1 MPGEKQVTTSPFP
14 WTGPR
19 AVTST
24 SPFPSGPARCPP
36 VPVQPAPP
44 SPVRTG
50 HALPQPAELWPFYH
64 CSRRLLA
71 SSPHHLSARILRRI
85 RRSLPGGP
93 SEPCTD
99 FRLTTS
105 QLLPTPPAARAKLG
119 CHLYHS
125 SFTPTAGIRLGSGV
139 TIHHPGSCPSS
150 RSGVTRASSHSAPQ
164 LLAPRAARSTSPIL
178 LRWVR
183 FYPPLPPR
191 WLGPR
196 AAPHGIT
203 ATL

>member
-1 MPGEKQVTTSPFP
+1 MGRAGSCFRDRPPPSRAGNFLAPRFLRLFTREHLPQQARRHPENVIVPLSTVPGEKQVTTSPFP

-24 SPFPSGPARCPP
+24 SPSPSGPARCPP

-85 RRSLPGGP
+85 RRSLPGGA
-93 SEPCTD
+93 
-99 FRLTTS
+99 L
-105 QLLPTPPAARAKLG
+105 RA
-119 CHLYHS
+119 
-125 SFTPTAGIRLGSGV
+125 
-139 TIHHPGSCPSS
+139 
-150 RSGVTRASSHSAPQ
+150 
-164 LLAPRAARSTSPIL
+164 
-178 LRWVR
+178 LR
-183 FYPPLPPR
+183 
-191 WLGPR
+191 
-196 AAPHGIT
+196 
-203 ATL
+203 